1 MRETVSIDD
10 ATLSDIEVIEVNDD
24 PPFHKHMVGTVT
36 INGEKKVFTKS
47 YNVNTPELLDS
58 RLLAALRKFI
68 EENPN
73 G

>member
-10 ATLSDIEVIEVNDD
+10 AILSDIEVIEVNDD

-36 INGEKKVFTKS
+36 INGEKKFFTKS

-58 RLLAALRKFI
+58 RLLAALRKFT

>member
-1 MRETVSIDD
+1 MLETVSIDD
-10 ATLSDIEVIEVNDD
+10 ATLSDIEVIELHDD

-36 INGEKKVFTKS
+36 IDGRKKFFTKH

-58 RLLAALRKFI
+58 RLLEALHKFTK
-68 EENPN
+68 ENPH

>member
-10 ATLSDIEVIEVNDD
+10 AILSDIEVIELRDD

-36 INGEKKVFTKS
+36 INGEKKFFTKS

-58 RLLAALRKFI
+58 RLLAALHKFT
-68 EENPN
+68 EKHHSL
-73 G
+73 

>member
-1 MRETVSIDD
+1 MLETVSIDD
-10 ATLSDIEVIEVNDD
+10 APLSDIEVIELRDD

-36 INGEKKVFTKS
+36 INGEKKFFTKS

-58 RLLAALRKFI
+58 RLLAALRKFT

>member
-1 MRETVSIDD
+1 MLETVSIDD
-10 ATLSDIEVIEVNDD
+10 ATLSDIEVIELHDD

-36 INGEKKVFTKS
+36 IDGRKKFFTKH

-58 RLLAALRKFI
+58 RLLEALRKFI
-68 EENPN
+68 KENPH